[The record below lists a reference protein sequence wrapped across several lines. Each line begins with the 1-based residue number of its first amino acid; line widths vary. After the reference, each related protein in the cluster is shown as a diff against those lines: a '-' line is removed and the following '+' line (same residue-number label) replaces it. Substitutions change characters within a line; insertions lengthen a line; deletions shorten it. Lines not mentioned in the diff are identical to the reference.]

1 MEKALI
7 AKKLGMSQIFDE
19 KGLLIPVTVLQAG
32 PCTVIEKKT
41 VEKHGYSALQ
51 LGFGSRKAKNVTK
64 AIKGHVKPAGLSE
77 NPPTVI
83 KEFRI
88 SADSDMEIGS
98 TLDVSAFEE
107 GQFVDVSGKMK
118 GRGFQGVVKRYN
130 FAGGRFSHGGGW
142 KRKPGAIGQ
151 CEFPGRVDKGK
162 KLPGQM
168 GNVNRT
174 IQNLRIVKVSA
185 DDNLI
190 MVKGAVPGPM
200 GGTVFMRA
208 AKKK

>member
-7 AKKLGMSQIFDE
+7 AKKLGMSQIYDE
-19 KGLLIPVTVLQAG
+19 KGRLTPVTVLQAG
-32 PCTVIEKKT
+32 PCTVIETKT

-51 LGFGSRKAKNVTK
+51 LGFGTKKAKNVTK
-64 AIKGHVKPAGLSE
+64 AIQGHVKAAGLAE

-83 KEFRI
+83 KEFRTLT
-88 SADSDMEIGS
+88 DSDLAPGA
-98 TLDVSAFEE
+98 TLDVSLFKE
-107 GQFVDVSGKMK
+107 GDFVDVTGKMK

-142 KRKPGAIGQ
+142 KRKPGSIGQ

-174 IQNLRIVKVSA
+174 IQNLQIVKVSA